1 MLFICRSVFVQI
13 FETAVNVAAYA
24 ITLLKFENNLEPLHK
39 TLVSVMIIPA
49 SLLEFLKLGSHLVG
63 CHLLASYV
71 AHILQPELIAIFS
84 SKGND

>member
-49 SLLEFLKLGSHLVG
+49 SLLEFLSP
-63 CHLLASYV
+63 S
-71 AHILQPELIAIFS
+71 
-84 SKGND
+84 